1 VIACT
6 GPDPDGYGMQPIPYR
21 LSVDL
26 RDARRGEGILE
37 VEGDVGGAERAVLLP
52 RMTLL
57 WTDHIDSALRRAHVL
72 VPAVRRSI
80 LEEMEHPV
88 EEVEPP
94 VGGEFAR
101 LLRGYS
107 DVPF

>member
-1 VIACT
+1 MHGR
-6 GPDPDGYGMQPIPYR
+6 GPRWVRDAADPYR
-21 LSVDL
+21 QSVDL
-26 RDARRGEGILE
+26 RDARRGEGILD
-37 VEGDVGGAERAVLLP
+37 VEGDVGQTERAVLLP

-72 VPAVRRSI
+72 VPGVRRSI
-80 LEEMEHPV
+80 LDEVEHPV

-94 VGGEFAR
+94 AGDEFER

-107 DVPF
+107 ELQF